1 MNNIINMITPF
12 LPLFVTSII
21 VGIVLWVSHQI
32 FIVRHPDLGNEKLF
46 SRQLIMLGLTFAGI
60 LAIALT
66 LPVGESSLNQILAL
80 LGLVISGIIAF
91 SSSTIFANLMAGL
104 MLRVTKPFS
113 TGDYIDVKGYFGR
126 VVERG
131 LLDTEIQT
139 ENRELVAVPN
149 TIMITNPISV
159 TYSSG
164 AIVSTTL
171 SLGYDIHHS
180 VVDSILLD
188 AAQQCGLDDPFIQ
201 VLELGDYS
209 ITYKV
214 SGILT
219 DVKSL
224 LTARSNLC
232 RYVIDGLHGAQIE
245 IISPAFMNQR
255 QLTDNLKIIP
265 TKVTAKKA
273 DSSQTAEEIIFD
285 KAERAQQIESNKQQ
299 LVDTY
304 QTYKEKLET
313 TSGASKKIIQKEIDD
328 IREQLKAT
336 EKLDIESDTDEYIDN
351 KAGETNLKSSIIK
364 VKKVDKLHTD

>member
-1 MNNIINMITPF
+1 MNIINVISPF
-12 LPLFVTSII
+12 VPLFVTSIV

-32 FIVRHPDLGNEKLF
+32 FIARHPDLGNEKLF

-66 LPVGESSLNQILAL
+66 LPVEESSLNQILAL

-104 MLRVTKPFS
+104 MLRVTKPFN

-139 ENRELVAVPN
+139 ENRELVAIPN
-149 TIMITNPISV
+149 TVMIMNPISV
-159 TYSSG
+159 THGSG

-180 VVDSILLD
+180 VVDSLLLD
-188 AAQQCGLDDPFIQ
+188 AAQKCGLEDPFVQ

-209 ITYKV
+209 VTYKA
-214 SGILT
+214 SGKLADI
-219 DVKSL
+219 KSL

-232 RYVIDGLHGAQIE
+232 RYVLDGLHGAGIE
-245 IISPAFMNQR
+245 IVSPAYMNQR
-255 QLTDNLKIIP
+255 KLADDLKIIP
-265 TKVTAKKA
+265 AKVNAKLA
-273 DSSQTAEEIIFD
+273 ESSQAVEEIIFD
-285 KAERAQQIESNKQQ
+285 KAEKAQQIESSKQQ
-299 LVDTY
+299 LLDTY
-304 QTYKEKLET
+304 QAYKEKLGSA
-313 TSGASKKIIQKEIDD
+313 SGEDKKIIQKKIDD
-328 IREQLKAT
+328 VRGQLKAI
-336 EKLDIESDTDEYIDN
+336 EKLDIEADE
-351 KAGETNLKSSIIK
+351 
-364 VKKVDKLHTD
+364 VDDKPGNAKG